1 MYRIFSKK
9 NQFNSS
15 NIWFVSMVLPV
26 CSLLLFNYIQAFSQN
41 DQGEDQQKN
50 PFLAPNADYNVVA
63 AGDWYCNEETK
74 KTINNILA
82 VEPELI
88 ITTGDQVKNEKSAA
102 CWIEMSEPIKDKMKI
117 AIGNHDAEFANIYKQ
132 IVNYHNL
139 KSPYYSHD
147 FKNMHFISMSTEHP
161 FEVGSTQYEFIKN
174 DLEKSS
180 QNSNIDWIIVHQHKP
195 LYSTLQDKKE
205 AEELRDTYQQL
216 FQHYD
221 VDLVISSHN
230 QYYERTY
237 PILFNENNEKKNDK
251 SDAPQPIIALKQQ
264 SQYPPTNGIIFLTVG
279 TAGDELDP
287 VSENPYFYAVQESK
301 FGFLNI
307 KIQNNGNTLVGEFL
321 TNEGSV
327 LDHFELHN
335 DQGSVPHDGKDKLQQ
350 LVEYKNSK
358 NTNNI
363 NNINNNNNNNN
374 DVLICHKLK
383 SFDKDLMDELKEGK
397 ISETQAMYLG
407 QQSKELILKAGCIN

>member
-1 MYRIFSKK
+1 MLLNLYENESYLRKMYQIFPPKK
-9 NQFNSS
+9 NPFNSS
-15 NIWFVSMVLPV
+15 TIGLITLVLPV
-26 CSLLLFNYIQAFSQN
+26 CSILLFNHIQAFSQN
-41 DQGEDQQKN
+41 YHGEDQQN
-50 PFLAPNADYNVVA
+50 PFLAIADYNVVA
-63 AGDWYCNEETK
+63 VGDWYCNEETK

-102 CWIEMSEPIKDKMKI
+102 CWIKMSEPIKDKMKI

-180 QNSNIDWIIVHQHKP
+180 TNSSIDWIIIHQHKP

-251 SDAPQPIIALKQQ
+251 SDAPQPIIAAQQQ
-264 SQYPPTNGIIFLTVG
+264 SKYPPTNGIIFLTVG
-279 TAGDELDP
+279 TAGDELDS
-287 VSENPYFYAVQESK
+287 VTENPYFYAVQESK

-321 TNEGSV
+321 TNDGSM
-327 LDHFELHN
+327 LDYFELN
-335 DQGSVPHDGKDKLQQ
+335 NVKGSINQGEEKLQ
-350 LVEYKNSK
+350 LIEYKN
-358 NTNNI
+358 
-363 NNINNNNNNNN
+363 
-374 DVLICHKLK
+374 
-383 SFDKDLMDELKEGK
+383 
-397 ISETQAMYLG
+397 
-407 QQSKELILKAGCIN
+407 

>member
-1 MYRIFSKK
+1 MYQIFPHKK
-9 NQFNSS
+9 NLFNSS
-15 NIWFVSMVLPV
+15 NIGFITLILPLS
-26 CSLLLFNYIQAFSQN
+26 SLLLFNHIQAFSQN
-41 DQGEDQQKN
+41 YHGEDQQN
-50 PFLAPNADYNVVA
+50 PFLAIGDYNVVA
-63 AGDWYCNEETK
+63 VGDWYCNEETK

-102 CWIEMSEPIKDKMKI
+102 CWIKMSEPIKDKMKI

-180 QNSNIDWIIVHQHKP
+180 QNSNIDWIIIHQHKP

-205 AEELRDTYQQL
+205 AEQLRETYQQL

-251 SDAPQPIIALKQQ
+251 SDASQPIIAVQQQ
-264 SQYPPTNGIIFLTVG
+264 SKYPPTNGIIFLTVG

-287 VSENPYFYAVQESK
+287 VTENPYFYAVQESK

-307 KIQNNGNTLVGEFL
+307 KIQNNGDTLVGEFL
-321 TNEGSV
+321 TNDGYV
-327 LDHFELHN
+327 LDHFELN
-335 DQGSVPHDGKDKLQQ
+335 NVKGSINQGEEKLQ
-350 LVEYKNSK
+350 LIEYKNSK
-358 NTNNI
+358 NTNN
-363 NNINNNNNNNN
+363 N
-374 DVLICHKLK
+374 DTNSNDLSICNKLK
-383 SFDKDLMDELKEGK
+383 SFDKDLMAEWKEGK
-397 ISETQAMYLG
+397 ITETQALYLG
-407 QQSKELILKAGCIN
+407 QQTKELLLNAECIN

>member
-1 MYRIFSKK
+1 MYQIFPHKK
-9 NQFNSS
+9 NLFNSS
-15 NIWFVSMVLPV
+15 NIGFITLILPLS
-26 CSLLLFNYIQAFSQN
+26 SLLLFNHIQAFSQN
-41 DQGEDQQKN
+41 YHGEDQQN
-50 PFLAPNADYNVVA
+50 PFLAIGDYNVVA
-63 AGDWYCNEETK
+63 VGDWYCNEETK

-102 CWIEMSEPIKDKMKI
+102 CWIKMSEPIKDKMKI

-180 QNSNIDWIIVHQHKP
+180 QNSNIDWIIIHQHKP

-205 AEELRDTYQQL
+205 AEQLRETYQQL

-251 SDAPQPIIALKQQ
+251 SDASQPIIAVQQQ
-264 SQYPPTNGIIFLTVG
+264 SKYPPTNGIIFLTVG

-287 VSENPYFYAVQESK
+287 VTENPYFYAVQESK

-307 KIQNNGNTLVGEFL
+307 KIQNNGDTLVGEFL
-321 TNEGSV
+321 TNDGYV
-327 LDHFELHN
+327 LDHFELN
-335 DQGSVPHDGKDKLQQ
+335 NVKGSINQGEEKLQ
-350 LVEYKNSK
+350 LIEYKNSK
-358 NTNNI
+358 NTNN
-363 NNINNNNNNNN
+363 NDTNNN
-374 DVLICHKLK
+374 DLSICNKLK
-383 SFDKDLMDELKEGK
+383 SFDKDLMAEWKEGK
-397 ISETQAMYLG
+397 ITETQALYLG
-407 QQSKELILKAGCIN
+407 QQTKELLLNAECIN

>member
-1 MYRIFSKK
+1 MYQIFPHKK
-9 NQFNSS
+9 NLFNSS
-15 NIWFVSMVLPV
+15 NIGFITLILPLS
-26 CSLLLFNYIQAFSQN
+26 SLLLFNHIQAFSQN
-41 DQGEDQQKN
+41 YHGEDQQN
-50 PFLAPNADYNVVA
+50 PFLAIGDYNVVA
-63 AGDWYCNEETK
+63 VGDWYCNEETK

-102 CWIEMSEPIKDKMKI
+102 CWIKMSEPIKDKMKI

-180 QNSNIDWIIVHQHKP
+180 QNSNIDWIIIHQHKP

-205 AEELRDTYQQL
+205 AEQLRETYQQL

-251 SDAPQPIIALKQQ
+251 SDAPQPIIAVQQQ
-264 SQYPPTNGIIFLTVG
+264 SKYPPTNGIIFLTVG

-287 VSENPYFYAVQESK
+287 VTENPYFYAVQESK

-307 KIQNNGNTLVGEFL
+307 KIQNNGDTLVGEFL
-321 TNEGSV
+321 TNDGYV
-327 LDHFELHN
+327 LDHFELN
-335 DQGSVPHDGKDKLQQ
+335 NVKGSINQGEEKLQ
-350 LVEYKNSK
+350 LIEYKNSK
-358 NTNNI
+358 NTNN
-363 NNINNNNNNNN
+363 N
-374 DVLICHKLK
+374 DTNSNDLSICNKLK
-383 SFDKDLMDELKEGK
+383 SFDKDLMAEWKEGK
-397 ISETQAMYLG
+397 ITETQALYLG
-407 QQSKELILKAGCIN
+407 QQTKELLLNAECIN

>member
-1 MYRIFSKK
+1 MYEIFPPKK

-15 NIWFVSMVLPV
+15 NIWFITLILPV
-26 CSLLLFNYIQAFSQN
+26 SSLLLFNHIQAFSQN
-41 DQGEDQQKN
+41 YDGEDPQN
-50 PFLAPNADYNVVA
+50 PFSAIGDYNVVA
-63 AGDWYCNEETK
+63 VGDWYCNEETK
-74 KTINNILA
+74 KTINNILS

-102 CWIEMSEPIKDKMKI
+102 CWIKMSEPIKDKMKI

-180 QNSNIDWIIVHQHKP
+180 QNSNIDWIIIHQHKP

-205 AEELRDTYQQL
+205 AEQLRDTYQQL

-237 PILFNENNEKKNDK
+237 PILFNENNEKNNHK
-251 SDAPQPIIALKQQ
+251 SDAPQPIIAVQQQ
-264 SQYPPTNGIIFLTVG
+264 SKYPPTNGIIFLTVG

-287 VSENPYFYAVQESK
+287 VTENPYFYAVQESK

-307 KIQNNGNTLVGEFL
+307 KIQNNGDTLVGEFL
-321 TNEGSV
+321 TNDGYV
-327 LDHFELHN
+327 LDHFELN
-335 DQGSVPHDGKDKLQQ
+335 NVKGSINQGEEKLQ
-350 LVEYKNSK
+350 LIEYKNSK
-358 NTNNI
+358 NTNN
-363 NNINNNNNNNN
+363 N
-374 DVLICHKLK
+374 DTNSNDLSICNKLK
-383 SFDKDLMDELKEGK
+383 SFDKDLMAEWKEGK
-397 ISETQAMYLG
+397 ITETQALYLG
-407 QQSKELILKAGCIN
+407 QQTKELLLNAECIN

>member
-1 MYRIFSKK
+1 MYQIFPHKK
-9 NQFNSS
+9 NLFNSS
-15 NIWFVSMVLPV
+15 NIGFITLILPLS
-26 CSLLLFNYIQAFSQN
+26 SLLLFNHIQAFSQN
-41 DQGEDQQKN
+41 YHGEDQQN
-50 PFLAPNADYNVVA
+50 PFLAIADYNVVA
-63 AGDWYCNEETK
+63 VGDWYCNEETK

-102 CWIEMSEPIKDKMKI
+102 CWIKMSEPIKDKMKI

-180 QNSNIDWIIVHQHKP
+180 QNSNIDWIIIHQHKP

-205 AEELRDTYQQL
+205 AEQLRETYQQL

-251 SDAPQPIIALKQQ
+251 SDASQPIIAVQQQ
-264 SQYPPTNGIIFLTVG
+264 SKYPPTNGIIFLTVG

-287 VSENPYFYAVQESK
+287 VTENPYFYAVQESK

-307 KIQNNGNTLVGEFL
+307 KIQNNGDTLVGEFL
-321 TNEGSV
+321 TNDGYV
-327 LDHFELHN
+327 LDHFELN
-335 DQGSVPHDGKDKLQQ
+335 NVKGSINQGEEKLQ
-350 LVEYKNSK
+350 LIEYKNSK
-358 NTNNI
+358 NTNN
-363 NNINNNNNNNN
+363 N
-374 DVLICHKLK
+374 DTNSNDLSICNKLK
-383 SFDKDLMDELKEGK
+383 SFDKDLMAEWKEGK
-397 ISETQAMYLG
+397 ITETQALYLG
-407 QQSKELILKAGCIN
+407 QQTKELLLNAECIN

>member
-1 MYRIFSKK
+1 MYQILPPKK
-9 NQFNSS
+9 NQFASS
-15 NIWFVSMVLPV
+15 NIWFITLVLPL
-26 CSLLLFNYIQAFSQN
+26 CSLLLFNHIQAFSQN
-41 DQGEDQQKN
+41 YHGEDQQN
-50 PFLAPNADYNVVA
+50 PFLAIADYNVVA
-63 AGDWYCNEETK
+63 VGDWYCNEETK

-88 ITTGDQVKNEKSAA
+88 ITTGDQVKNEKSAG
-102 CWIEMSEPIKDKMKI
+102 CWIKMSEPIKDKMKI

-180 QNSNIDWIIVHQHKP
+180 QNSNIDWIIIHQHKP

-251 SDAPQPIIALKQQ
+251 SDAPQPIIAVQQQ
-264 SQYPPTNGIIFLTVG
+264 SKYPPTNGIIFLTVG

-287 VSENPYFYAVQESK
+287 VTENPYFYAVQESK

-321 TNEGSV
+321 TNDGSV
-327 LDHFELHN
+327 LDHFELN
-335 DQGSVPHDGKDKLQQ
+335 NVKGSINQGEEKLQ
-350 LVEYKNSK
+350 LIEYKNSK
-358 NTNNI
+358 NTNN
-363 NNINNNNNNNN
+363 NNTNNNNNNN
-374 DVLICHKLK
+374 DLSICNKLK
-383 SFDKDLMDELKEGK
+383 SFDKDLMAEWKEGK
-397 ISETQAMYLG
+397 ITETQAMYLG
-407 QQSKELILKAGCIN
+407 QQTKELLLNAECIN

>member
-1 MYRIFSKK
+1 MYQIFPPKK
-9 NQFNSS
+9 NLFNSS
-15 NIWFVSMVLPV
+15 NIWFITLGLPI
-26 CSLLLFNYIQAFSQN
+26 CSLLLFNHIQAFCQN
-41 DQGEDQQKN
+41 NHEEDQQN
-50 PFLAPNADYNVVA
+50 SFLAIPDYNVVA
-63 AGDWYCNEETK
+63 VGDWYCNEETK

-102 CWIEMSEPIKDKMKI
+102 CWIKMSEPIKDKMKI

-132 IVNYHNL
+132 IVNYHHL

-180 QNSNIDWIIVHQHKP
+180 QNSNIDWIIIHQHKP

-205 AEELRDTYQQL
+205 AEQLRDTYQQL

-237 PILFNENNEKKNDK
+237 PILFNENNEKNNDK
-251 SDAPQPIIALKQQ
+251 SDAPQPIIAVQQQ
-264 SQYPPTNGIIFLTVG
+264 SKYPPTSGIIFLTVG

-287 VSENPYFYAVQESK
+287 VTENPYFYAVQESK

-321 TNEGSV
+321 TNDGSV
-327 LDHFELHN
+327 LDHFELN
-335 DQGSVPHDGKDKLQQ
+335 NAKGSINQGEEKLQ

-358 NTNNI
+358 NPTNNDTK
-363 NNINNNNNNNN
+363 NN
-374 DVLICHKLK
+374 DLSICNKLK
-383 SFDKDLMDELKEGK
+383 SFDKDLMAEWKEGK
-397 ISETQAMYLG
+397 ITETQAIYLG
-407 QQSKELILKAGCIN
+407 QQTKELLLNAECIN

>member
-1 MYRIFSKK
+1 MYEIFPPKK

-15 NIWFVSMVLPV
+15 NIWFITLILPV
-26 CSLLLFNYIQAFSQN
+26 SSLLLFNHIQAFSQN
-41 DQGEDQQKN
+41 YDGEDPQN
-50 PFLAPNADYNVVA
+50 PFSAIGDYNVVA
-63 AGDWYCNEETK
+63 VGDWYCNEETK
-74 KTINNILA
+74 KTINNILS

-102 CWIEMSEPIKDKMKI
+102 CWIKMSEPIKDKMKI

-180 QNSNIDWIIVHQHKP
+180 QNSNIDWIIIHQHKP

-205 AEELRDTYQQL
+205 AEQLRDTYQQL

-251 SDAPQPIIALKQQ
+251 SDASQPIIAVHQQ
-264 SQYPPTNGIIFLTVG
+264 TKYPPTNGIIFLTVG

-287 VSENPYFYAVQESK
+287 VTENHYFYAVQESK

-307 KIQNNGNTLVGEFL
+307 KIQNNGDTLVGEFL
-321 TNEGSV
+321 TNDGYV
-327 LDHFELHN
+327 LDHFELN
-335 DQGSVPHDGKDKLQQ
+335 NVKGSINQGEETLQ
-350 LVEYKNSK
+350 LIEYKNSE
-358 NTNNI
+358 NTNN
-363 NNINNNNNNNN
+363 N
-374 DVLICHKLK
+374 DTNSNDLSICNKLK
-383 SFDKDLMDELKEGK
+383 SFDKDLMAEWKEGK
-397 ISETQAMYLG
+397 ITETQALYLG
-407 QQSKELILKAGCIN
+407 QQTKELLLNARCIN